1 MMIFGEGRAV
11 TKIIQD
17 KENFE
22 LTTPLRS
29 KHIARVAIPP
39 WGLGSALVIFMI
51 TQSLVAIVLCQF
63 KRRALTAGY
72 LRRRCTIQGTALN
85 LSDPFSL
92 RPMLR
97 AMNPLAAFTM
107 LIATAQSLVAAVN
120 TRDDLHLRP
129 EVARK
134 AVAARLVSGLAVLRA
149 FLRRLILLIAL
160 DLEWGLVDTRG
171 VMKRPHGRKAKSST
185 KLNLRILDADKPSL
199 WLGGNCPKFA
209 MTNNSWQG
217 QRDGYNPPVYVDMAK
232 LYAQL
237 NFLTG
242 IAANPHAEAKR
253 LAFHLARTR
262 QGIIMAPEGP
272 DRIAGR
278 WGTEVNAHFYAMA
291 GSIMTKSRNR
301 PPPLPPP
308 RTHWPTITAL

>member
-1 MMIFGEGRAV
+1 MAYCPHAGGTVKNIQVFCLDGLDDLSGYVKPCFDYSLPVQALHAKVARSAKAPLPPLGARGEA
-11 TKIIQD
+11 
-17 KENFE
+17 
-22 LTTPLRS
+22 S
-29 KHIARVAIPP
+29 
-39 WGLGSALVIFMI
+39 
-51 TQSLVAIVLCQF
+51 
-63 KRRALTAGY
+63 TA
-72 LRRRCTIQGTALN
+72 TN
-85 LSDPFSL
+85 LSHTLAPC
-92 RPMLR
+92 PMLS
-97 AMNPLAAFTM
+97 AMNPSSAFTM

-129 EVARK
+129 AVARK

-160 DLEWGLVDTRG
+160 DLEWSLVDTRG
-171 VMKRPHGRKAKSST
+171 AMKRPHGRKVKKST
-185 KLNLRILDADKPSL
+185 KLNLRILDADKPSP

-209 MTNNSWQG
+209 IQNNYAQG
-217 QRDGYNPPVYVDMAK
+217 QKDGYNPPVYVDMAK

-237 NFLTG
+237 NYLSG
-242 IAANPHAEAKR
+242 IATNPHAKAKR

-262 QGIIMAPEGP
+262 EGIIMAPEGP

>member
-1 MMIFGEGRAV
+1 
-11 TKIIQD
+11 
-17 KENFE
+17 
-22 LTTPLRS
+22 
-29 KHIARVAIPP
+29 
-39 WGLGSALVIFMI
+39 
-51 TQSLVAIVLCQF
+51 
-63 KRRALTAGY
+63 
-72 LRRRCTIQGTALN
+72 
-85 LSDPFSL
+85 
-92 RPMLR
+92 MLK

-107 LIATAQSLVAAVN
+107 LIATAQNLVAAVN

-171 VMKRPHGRKAKSST
+171 EMKRPHGRKAKSST
-185 KLNLRILDADKPSL
+185 GPNLRILDADKPSP

-209 MTNNSWQG
+209 MTNKYAQG
-217 QRDGYNPPVYVDMAK
+217 QKDGYNPPIYVDMAK

-237 NFLTG
+237 NFLSG
-242 IAANPHAEAKR
+242 IAANPHAKAKR
-253 LAFHLARTR
+253 LAFYIARTR